1 MQYQEN
7 TRQVIGVAI
16 NQHFVSGV
24 LTDMDGVVILRHE
37 AALDSTALRDVFDL
51 LVEVVNG
58 LFAQLTAPLLCL
70 SVGVSGV
77 VDDREGVVRYAPR
90 LGWRDVPLAEML
102 NQVYDVPVYI
112 SNSYE
117 LAALGQHTFQTV
129 TWSTAWADTAAV
141 QVGASVGVGLIQRSG
156 EVCIGGEIG
165 SLTPTP
171 EQVPRYDDR
180 LGWSAIE
187 ARAKMLATTHR
198 SEYLSAPELNYT
210 LIRYA
215 AAMGDTA
222 AIALLDELAGHV
234 AEIFAWVILLAH
246 PQGVS
251 LSGTMAILGES
262 FLDLVR
268 QKTAT
273 RLLHDHLYR
282 VELRIDETPH
292 LPALGAAAKG
302 IRQQKGKD

>member
-1 MQYQEN
+1 MQYHAEA
-7 TRQVIGVAI
+7 RQVIGVAI

-24 LTDMDGVVILRHE
+24 LTDLDGWVILRHE
-37 AALDSTALRDVFDL
+37 AALDSTAVRDVFDL
-51 LVEVVNG
+51 MVEVVNG

-77 VDDREGVVRYAPR
+77 VDDRNGIVRYAPR

-102 NQVYDVPVYI
+102 HQVYEVPVYI

-117 LAALGQHTFQTV
+117 LAALGQFTFKTANW
-129 TWSTAWADTAAV
+129 TTAWANTATV
-141 QVGASVGVGLIQRSG
+141 QVGASVGIGLIRRNAETST
-156 EVCIGGEIG
+156 GGEIG

-171 EQVPRYDDR
+171 EIVPRFDDR
-180 LGWSAIE
+180 LGWSAVE
-187 ARAKMLATTHR
+187 SRAKMLATMHR

-215 AAMGDTA
+215 TAMGDTA
-222 AIALLDELAGHV
+222 AVALLEELAGHV

-251 LSGTMAILGES
+251 LTGTMAILGES
-262 FLDLVR
+262 FLELVK
-268 QKTAT
+268 QKTEA

-282 VELRIDETPH
+282 MEFRIDETPH

-302 IRQQKGKD
+302 IRQEKE